1 MICGHSI
8 SQGLRVVTKEEL
20 QAFMAVE
27 FPQNNSVIVSVG
39 GRSATVRHHVTQAD
53 LRPGGTVSGPVMM
66 ALADVALYI
75 AILGEIGIV
84 PLAVT
89 TSLNIN
95 FLRKPSAS
103 VNLIGVCKL
112 IKLGKTLAVGEVA
125 LYSEGS
131 DDMVAHVTG
140 TYAIPP
146 SRNKVGT

>member
-1 MICGHSI
+1 M
-8 SQGLRVVTKEEL
+8 VTKEEL
-20 QAFMAVE
+20 QAFMAAE
-27 FPQNNSVIVSVG
+27 FPQNKSVIEQVG
-39 GRSATVRHHVTQAD
+39 NRSATIKHHVTQAD

-66 ALADVALYI
+66 GLADVALYI

-95 FLRKPSAS
+95 FLRKPSAGA
-103 VNLIGVCKL
+103 NLIGVCKL
-112 IKLGKTLAVGEVA
+112 IKLGRTLAVGEVA

-140 TYAIPP
+140 TYAIPAGGNAKGVP
-146 SRNKVGT
+146 SPRPAG